1 MSASAS
7 APVMK
12 NSSASGISA
21 LRSRS
26 VSIVYVGP
34 ERSMSTRDTWK
45 RGLAAVATTV
55 IR

>member
-26 VSIVYVGP
+26 VSIVYVLP
-34 ERSMSTRDTWK
+34 SRSMSTRETLK